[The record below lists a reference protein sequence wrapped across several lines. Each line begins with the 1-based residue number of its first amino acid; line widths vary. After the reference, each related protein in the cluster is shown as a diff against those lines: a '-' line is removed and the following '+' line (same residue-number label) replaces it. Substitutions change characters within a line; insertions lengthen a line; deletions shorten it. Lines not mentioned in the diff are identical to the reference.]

1 VAVVPPGKPGPYT
14 GDFPSSLVNPDKNN
28 FSPRVGIAWR
38 PTPKG
43 RLLVRSGYGIFY
55 NGSIYSHFTRQL
67 GSQPPFAASSG
78 TLTTS
83 IAQPLTLQNGFPTV
97 ASSIITNTYAID
109 RYYGLGYAQT
119 WNLSVQRE
127 FPHSIIVELGYQGT
141 KGTRLDIQRLPNRA
155 APGSP
160 LTAEQRRQI
169 GNAQGFTF
177 ESSEG
182 NSIYHAL
189 QTRVTRRMQRGIA
202 AYGTYTYGK
211 SIDNASTFGGGGA
224 TVAQNDKDLRA
235 ERGLS
240 SFDKRH
246 ALSLNYMLESPVGK
260 GAF

>member
-1 VAVVPPGKPGPYT
+1 V
-14 GDFPSSLVNPDKNN
+14 
-28 FSPRVGIAWR
+28 
-38 PTPKG
+38 
-43 RLLVRSGYGIFY
+43 
-55 NGSIYSHFTRQL
+55 
-67 GSQPPFAASSG
+67 

-83 IAQPLTLQNGFPTV
+83 LAQPLTFQNVLPTV

-109 RYYGLGYAQT
+109 RYYALGYAQT
-119 WNLSVQRE
+119 WNLIVQRE
-127 FPHSIIVELGYQGT
+127 FPHSIVVELSYQGT
-141 KGTRLDIQRLPNRA
+141 KGTKLDIQRLPNRA

-182 NSIYHAL
+182 NSIYHAF
-189 QTRVTRRMQRGIA
+189 QTRVTRRMQKGIGV
-202 AYGTYTYGK
+202 YGTYTFGK
-211 SIDNASTFGGGGA
+211 SIDNASTFGGGTS

-246 ALSLNYMLESPVGK
+246 NLSLNY
-260 GAF
+260 